1 MTVSISG
8 ATISGGITLGTLS
21 VALVTD
27 GLVLNYDMANTVS
40 YPGAGSTWYDTSGNN
55 NHGTIYSGEVG
66 GTSILQNSGN
76 VSDFFYIST
85 ADSASLNSTFSPT
98 TGGWSIEESVYTYS
112 TNYPEAD
119 AGTVSSTQAYS
130 PGAVGFDWQH
140 GGGVTLFTMG
150 MSNNPP
156 SGYDD
161 QISFTVPS
169 PYNDVNV
176 WRLRT
181 MVWDRSSNTFSFY
194 INGNFVGSASTPN
207 TAGKSVYDGSGVS
220 WGTLYGWKFF
230 GRRSSI
236 RVYNRIFNQTDV
248 TQNWNFFRPRFGL

>member
-8 ATISGGITLGTLS
+8 ATISGGITVGTLS

-40 YPGAGSTWYDTSGNN
+40 YPGSGSTWYDTSGNN
-55 NHGTIYSGEVG
+55 NHGTINSGEVG

-76 VSDFFYIST
+76 VSNFFYIST

-98 TGGWSIEESVYTYS
+98 TGGWTIEESVYTYS

-119 AGTVSSTQAYS
+119 AGTVISNDAYS
-130 PGAVGFDWQH
+130 PSATGFDWQH
-140 GGGVTLFTMG
+140 GYGVTQFQMG
-150 MSNNPP
+150 MSSNS
-156 SGYDD
+156 SGAYEDTA
-161 QISFTVPS
+161 IFTIPS
-169 PYNDVNV
+169 PYNNFNV

-181 MVWDRSSNTFSFY
+181 MVWNRSSNTFSFY
-194 INGNFVGSASTPN
+194 INGNLIGTANTPN
-207 TAGKSVYDGSGVS
+207 TAGTSVYDGGGCS

-236 RVYNRIFNQTDV
+236 RVYNKIFNQTDV